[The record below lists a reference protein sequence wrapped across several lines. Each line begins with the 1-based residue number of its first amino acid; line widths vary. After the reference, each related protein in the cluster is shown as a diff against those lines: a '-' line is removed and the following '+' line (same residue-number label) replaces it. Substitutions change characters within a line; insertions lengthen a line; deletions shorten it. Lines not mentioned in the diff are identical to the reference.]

1 MIETVWQFL
10 GDFSDR
16 DGYRL
21 LILLM
26 FLFGAPLV
34 IGIWAKVV
42 VWATRQVRTC
52 QQVLEQDA
60 TAGEPVG

>member
-10 GDFSDR
+10 GDFDDR
-16 DGYRL
+16 DGFRVL
-21 LILLM
+21 VFLM
-26 FLFGAPLV
+26 FLFGAPIV

-52 QQVLEQDA
+52 QQLLESERA
-60 TAGEPVG
+60 AGTPVR